1 MTFDSFVYN
10 VNSDTPPMI
19 GPSLTAADGSVVLMT
34 TNATYS
40 GKVVDGVLYNAIAGA
55 GTATATLSVATTV
68 PNISIKVN
76 PVYNG
81 STFALY
87 LEDRSTVLFTVVT
100 GASATLQPSATGA
113 PTFNNRGPIERRRF
127 AVEF

>member
-10 VNSDTPPMI
+10 ASADTPPLL
-19 GPSLTAADGSVVLMT
+19 GVSLTATDGSVILSTVG
-34 TNATYS
+34 ATYN

-55 GTATATLSVATTV
+55 GTATATLSVTTTS
-68 PNISIKVN
+68 PSITIKVN
-76 PVYNG
+76 PLYNG

-87 LEDRSTVLFTVVT
+87 LDDHSTVLFTVVT
-100 GASATLQPSATGA
+100 GAGTTLQTVLTGDS
-113 PTFNNRGPIERRRF
+113 TFNNRGPNERRRF

>member
-1 MTFDSFVYN
+1 MTFDSFVYD
-10 VNSDTPPMI
+10 VNADVPPMI
-19 GPSLTAADGSVVLMT
+19 GPSLTAADGSVALLTVG
-34 TNATYS
+34 ATYS

-55 GTATATLSVATTV
+55 GTATATLSVTATS
-68 PNISIKVN
+68 PAISIKVN

-100 GASATLQPSATGA
+100 GASATIQPSVTGA
-113 PTFNNRGPIERRRF
+113 STFNHRGPIERRRF
-127 AVEF
+127 ALEL